1 MKLLKVFLLSP
12 SSDAS
17 PSQVYPTPP
26 AFHQTSLTV
35 GHFYFK
41 PWGHHMVH
49 YAHQRALSNSN
60 ARASGSERKNDEK
73 RKPHV
78 IGFVL
83 GVDLNLT
90 IKISFDMI
98 SIKRKKEKDFLF
110 LINSRFSHLFMNF
123 YLRQRISLK
132 NCSSNIV
139 PWWPKMSSDYDHK
152 RYLSLIWS
160 SSASLLDNRGVSS
173 CGSPLAVSALPSS
186 LASQSNTTS
195 TV

>member
-1 MKLLKVFLLSP
+1 
-12 SSDAS
+12 
-17 PSQVYPTPP
+17 
-26 AFHQTSLTV
+26 
-35 GHFYFK
+35 
-41 PWGHHMVH
+41 MVH

-110 LINSRFSHLFMNF
+110 FNKQSLFS
-123 YLRQRISLK
+123 SL
-132 NCSSNIV
+132 
-139 PWWPKMSSDYDHK
+139 YE
-152 RYLSLIWS
+152 LLS
-160 SSASLLDNRGVSS
+160 SSKNFFKELLIIY
-173 CGSPLAVSALPSS
+173 SPVMTKNELRL
-186 LASQSNTTS
+186 
-195 TV
+195 

>member
-1 MKLLKVFLLSP
+1 MLTKELLVTQTPEHQPVKERMMKKK
-12 SSDAS
+12 
-17 PSQVYPTPP
+17 
-26 AFHQTSLTV
+26 TSCN
-35 GHFYFK
+35 
-41 PWGHHMVH
+41 
-49 YAHQRALSNSN
+49 R
-60 ARASGSERKNDEK
+60 
-73 RKPHV
+73 
-78 IGFVL
+78 L

-98 SIKRKKEKDFLF
+98 SIKRKKEKYFLF

-132 NCSSNIV
+132 NCSSYIA